1 MDDDVDIAMM
11 RKNELEMHRM
21 IDTNT
26 DIDTNRLSQTVL
38 PRDV

>member
-1 MDDDVDIAMM
+1 MMMLIGACIVMM

-26 DIDTNRLSQTVL
+26 DIDTNRLS
-38 PRDV
+38 

>member
-1 MDDDVDIAMM
+1 MNDDDDDVDRMYIAMM

-26 DIDTNRLSQTVL
+26 DIDTNRLS
-38 PRDV
+38 